1 MEPMMLDVRSIGGF
15 TDDELFAL
23 CATNKILRIERTA
36 QGEIMLLHPTGG
48 GSGYRNADITTQLS
62 VWNKRH
68 RLGIVF
74 DSSAGFFLP
83 SGAMRSPDASFV
95 LQARWDAL
103 SEQEQEKFPPL
114 CPDFA
119 AELRSKNDSISDLQ
133 TKMREEWMGNGCRLA
148 WLIDPFGEMA
158 YIYRADGSVST
169 VQGFD
174 NVLSGEDV
182 LPDFVLELR
191 GLR

>member
-182 LPDFVLELR
+182 LPDFVLELNE
-191 GLR
+191 LR

>member
-1 MEPMMLDVRSIGGF
+1 MEAILLDVRSIGGL

-23 CATNKILRIERTA
+23 CASNDMLRIERTA
-36 QGEIMLLHPTGG
+36 KGEIMLLHPTGG
-48 GSGYRNADITTQLS
+48 GSGYRNADLTTQLS

-95 LQARWDAL
+95 IRARWDAL
-103 SEQEQEKFPPL
+103 SKQEQEKFPPL

-119 AELRSKNDSISDLQ
+119 VELRSKNDALADLQ

-148 WLIDPFGEMA
+148 WLIDPFSETV
-158 YIYRADGSVST
+158 YVYRQNGSTSE

-174 NVLSGEDV
+174 NTVSGEDV
-182 LPDFVLELR
+182 LPDFVLELKEFR
-191 GLR
+191 